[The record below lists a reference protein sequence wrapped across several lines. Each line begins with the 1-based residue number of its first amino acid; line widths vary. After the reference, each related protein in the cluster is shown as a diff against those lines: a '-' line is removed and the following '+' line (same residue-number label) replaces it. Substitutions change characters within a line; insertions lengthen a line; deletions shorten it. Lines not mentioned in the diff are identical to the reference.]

1 MSSWGMPLFW
11 LCDHL
16 DHQISAVMSPGYE
29 EFIGAKKHLVL
40 GVSPHTGPQGS
51 NSFAVRAW
59 RADVVWG

>member
-40 GVSPHTGPQGS
+40 GSIPYIGEPQGS
-51 NSFAVRAW
+51 FAT
-59 RADVVWG
+59 G